1 MARKHNLAEVLQ
13 GEAVPLRK
21 LAKVL
26 QGKGR
31 RGDTILAH
39 ITPKEAKKLKKEG
52 GSGTTNPETGLPEF
66 FGEDGFDYG
75 SFDVPSFEAPAPVQE
90 TPVSLP
96 TFAQSPEYTS
106 STYYGG
112 EAPGTISGY
121 GGSQG
126 TFASPTGLYYETPYT
141 SEYAGGLSEQFMPT
155 FDVAGAGATGV
166 TPFGQL
172 GSVYPQVTTPLP
184 PLRPGTTP
192 YETPTGETMGGVTPS
207 EEVAA
212 AEGGKDEKGIFG
224 KMGLSDLLK
233 LGVGGIG
240 ALMGRSQQQAA
251 IKQAAAA
258 AQQYKDAAAAAS
270 QQYKDLAQPLIGPG
284 YTALAQA
291 QQGALSA
298 ANRQA
303 MDIARARAAQASAR
317 SGGVGAVQTSMEE
330 ARMYQQLVSTQLQ
343 QAMQLIAPGNSL
355 ASAAI
360 STTLAGQQGAVR
372 LQLELEQQ
380 ANQAATNMYSALAKM
395 VA

>member
-13 GEAVPLRK
+13 TEVSGSMPLK
-21 LAKVL
+21 ALAKVL
-26 QGKGR
+26 AGKGR
-31 RGDTILAH
+31 RGDTMLAH
-39 ITPKEAKKLKKEG
+39 ITPKEAKKLKKMG

-66 FGEDGFDYG
+66 FGEDGFDY
-75 SFDVPSFEAPAPVQE
+75 PTFEAPTVDTTTTQGPIDFAAGSQPVNQE
-90 TPVSLP
+90 VMSQ
-96 TFAQSPEYTS
+96 FQSPQTTADYF
-106 STYYGG
+106 
-112 EAPGTISGY
+112 SGY
-121 GGSQG
+121 NPAADLPSYGAQE
-126 TFASPTGLYYETPYT
+126 A
-141 SEYAGGLSEQFMPT
+141 GLSNYLSGFFGGGQQGNIPS
-155 FDVAGAGATGV
+155 VIPGAGTVGERQDGV
-166 TPFGQL
+166 
-172 GSVYPQVTTPLP
+172 PLP
-184 PLRPGTTP
+184 PTRPGFEQTSEEAATYAAAGAP
-192 YETPTGETMGGVTPS
+192 EGGAYTPS
-207 EEVAA
+207 AEVTA
-212 AEGGKDEKGIFG
+212 AEGGKDAGGLLG

-251 IKQAAAA
+251 LKQAAAA

-291 QQGALSA
+291 NQGTLSA

-303 MDIARARAAQASAR
+303 FDIARARAAQASAR
-317 SGGVGAVQTSMEE
+317 SGGVGAVQTAMEE
-330 ARMYQQLVSTQLQ
+330 GRMYQQMVSTQLQ

-360 STTLAGQQGAVR
+360 STTLAGQQGALG
-372 LQLELEQQ
+372 LQLQLEQQ